1 MGGNRLTLIRELTG
15 IALLDDRFKN
25 LEVVNCD
32 PVTGEQKQ
40 DGGMLSVVLR
50 AEDVTTGL
58 PVAIKFFDPDFV
70 GISARHRLE
79 LFQRESELLERLR
92 GKEHC
97 LELVQPLRQFD
108 LRIVD
113 PASNLSLTLATYYF
127 VVEWLDADLIDY
139 FLRQHE
145 FGAAEKLQVFRAIV
159 LAVFSLHREGIY
171 HRDLKRDNLRVADRR
186 GVSRVVAIDLGTAA
200 AFDSPSVGSHT
211 TYAEPVGAGAFS
223 PIEAFCGLAGV
234 RRIGVYS
241 DIYALG
247 CMLHDLFNVDYYYIR
262 LFKDAGF
269 QACWAACKTRM
280 MQVMQ
285 QRPEESVLLGEWS
298 QILGMAKHQVTPPCI
313 DGLGHSV
320 PAALRDVLNRLL
332 QMLTSLDYRQR
343 LNNQDRILRQ
353 IDAGLRILTF
363 ETTEQKRRE
372 QRRQLRRQKEEKLIR
387 LQKRL
392 EVYLDNKTHPAH
404 NEHQTIQDKQC

>member
-15 IALLDDRFKN
+15 IALLDARFKN

-32 PVTGEQKQ
+32 PVTGEQIQ
-40 DGGMLSVVLR
+40 DGGVLSVVFR

-58 PVAIKFFDPDFV
+58 PVAIKFFDPDYV
-70 GISARHRLE
+70 GIGTSHRLE

-97 LELVQPLRQFD
+97 LELIQPLRQFD

-113 PASNLSLTLATYYF
+113 PATNLSLTRDTYYF
-127 VVEWLDADLIDY
+127 VVEWLDTDLIDY

-145 FGAAEKLQVFRAIV
+145 FGAAEKLQVFRQIV
-159 LAVFSLHREGIY
+159 LAVFALHREGIY

-186 GVSRVVAIDLGTAA
+186 GVNRVVAIDLGTAA
-200 AFDSPSVGSHT
+200 AFDSVHIGGGHNA
-211 TYAEPVGAGAFS
+211 YAIPVGARAFS

-247 CMLHDLFNVDYYYIR
+247 CMLHDLFNVDYYNVR

-269 QACWAACKTRM
+269 QACYGACNTQM

-285 QRPEESVLLGEWS
+285 RSPEESVLLDEWS
-298 QILGMAKHQVTPPCI
+298 KILELAKRQVTSPCKMVSDI
-313 DGLGHSV
+313 LC
-320 PAALRDVLNRLL
+320 
-332 QMLTSLDYRQR
+332 LTLS
-343 LNNQDRILRQ
+343 
-353 IDAGLRILTF
+353 
-363 ETTEQKRRE
+363 EM
-372 QRRQLRRQKEEKLIR
+372 
-387 LQKRL
+387 
-392 EVYLDNKTHPAH
+392 
-404 NEHQTIQDKQC
+404 C